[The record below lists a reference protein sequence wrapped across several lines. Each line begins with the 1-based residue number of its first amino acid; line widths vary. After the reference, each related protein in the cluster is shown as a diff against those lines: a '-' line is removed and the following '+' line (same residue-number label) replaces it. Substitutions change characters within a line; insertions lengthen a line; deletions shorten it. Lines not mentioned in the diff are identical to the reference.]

1 MKMPHR
7 KVDRYFGKFF
17 SVMVVTIFLTIS
29 ILSIILYMN
38 FEKIALGQSYDQ
50 TMDSLAQTTQE
61 ASVMA
66 VTAAT
71 FAKQIHSDQNVANL
85 LNFPDLSAQ
94 DIESSIRQLTNY
106 RETSPFID
114 SIYVYNAEARTFY
127 ITSDMSV
134 PSVFSDT
141 EFYDQEL
148 NSMLQHVNDYKTLMP
163 IPRKLKIDGLVGN
176 IAERERDTYTFLLY
190 DTLSKKPRK
199 NAVVVNIKE
208 TQLQK
213 HIDGSLTNDPT
224 NTFLIDENGTLVT
237 NSWKTPMLTNL
248 KGTPYIDRIL
258 REPDGSGYFAAEVD
272 HVKSLVTYSS
282 PDYLGWRYI
291 RIVPYSVISRNIDSM
306 RIKTLIVAG
315 AILFA
320 GLALSSLLSQR
331 IFSGLNHKLSRLG
344 KLETEQRESVQAM
357 RSEYLR
363 SLLNGY
369 TQMNAGHAAARFE
382 RYGIP
387 LDPAQPVRV
396 LLILVDDHLLFVN
409 RYKAEDRKL
418 LLYGVLNIAQ
428 ELFAAAGIPAAA
440 ADIGDEQA
448 AVLLQM
454 SGEAE
459 GDRERCRDYAAWIQ
473 TAVSEYLKLSVTVSS
488 SLSGPGIEAVHAL
501 YQQAVEASY
510 SWVFSGAGS
519 HIEAEEVEQNKTKRY
534 EYPLQKEK
542 QMIDELMLG
551 RIADVRQLFRE
562 IIIDTAGYTYISY
575 QFAVSH
581 LTFALQNALR
591 IIRQHSPAN
600 EDWEFINLQ
609 LYIPH
614 SRAETMGQFI
624 ERCMSLFDQL
634 ENQMNER
641 KKSRQDEL
649 PCRIKKILDERYADP
664 NLSLDMLAD
673 ELGMSATYLGRVFK
687 QHTMQ
692 TILGYIQEV
701 RMSRVRELLLHTD
714 VPVGEIAERAGFS
727 NSPYF
732 FKAFKK
738 YNGVTPAE
746 YRRTGRDRTDEDGV
760 ESGIAAE

>member
-7 KVDRYFGKFF
+7 KVERYFGKFF

-38 FEKIALGQSYDQ
+38 FEKIALRQSYDQ
-50 TMDSLAQTTQE
+50 TMGSLAQTTQE

-85 LNFPDLSAQ
+85 LNFPDVSAL
-94 DIESSIRQLTNY
+94 DIAVSIRQLTNY
-106 RETSPFID
+106 RETSPFIE

-127 ITSDMSV
+127 VSSDMNV
-134 PSVFSDT
+134 PSVFSEP

-148 NSMLQHVNDYKTLMP
+148 RSMLQHVNDYNTLMP
-163 IPRKLKIDGLVGN
+163 IPRKLRIDGLVGN

-190 DTLSKKPRK
+190 DTLSKKSRK

-208 TQLQK
+208 TQLHK
-213 HIDGSLTNDPT
+213 HIDGSLTNAPT

-237 NSWKTPMLTNL
+237 NSWKTPMLSSL
-248 KGTPYIDRIL
+248 KGTTYIDRIL
-258 REPDGSGYFAAEVD
+258 RDPEGSGYFAAEVD
-272 HVKSLVTYSS
+272 HVKSLITYSRS
-282 PDYLGWRYI
+282 DYLGWRYI
-291 RIVPYSVISRNIDSM
+291 RIVPYSVISQNIDSM
-306 RIKTLIVAG
+306 RTKTMIVAG
-315 AILFA
+315 GILLA
-320 GLALSSLLSQR
+320 GLALSSLLSRR

-357 RSEYLR
+357 RMDYLR
-363 SLLNGY
+363 SLLKGY
-369 TQMNAGHAAARFE
+369 TQMNARHAADRFE
-382 RYGIP
+382 RYSIP
-387 LDPAQPVRV
+387 LDPLQPVRV
-396 LLILVDDHLLFVN
+396 LLIMVDDHLLFVN

-418 LLYGVLNIAQ
+418 LIYGVLNIAQ
-428 ELFAAAGIPAAA
+428 ELFAAAGIPATA

-454 SGEAE
+454 SGDAE
-459 GDRERCRDYAAWIQ
+459 GDRERCKESASWIQ

-488 SLSGPGIEAVHAL
+488 SLSGPGVEAVHAL

-534 EYPLQKEK
+534 EYPLHKEK

-562 IIIDTAGYTYISY
+562 IIVDTAAYTYISY

-581 LTFALQNALR
+581 LIFALQNALR
-591 IIRQHSPAN
+591 IIRSHSPSN

-609 LYIPH
+609 LYMPH
-614 SRAETMGQFI
+614 SRTETMEQFI
-624 ERCMSLFDQL
+624 ERCMFLFDQL

-649 PCRIKKILDERYADP
+649 PGRIKKILDERYADP
-664 NLSLDMLAD
+664 NLSLDMLAE
-673 ELGMSATYLGRVFK
+673 ELGMSATYIGRVFK
-687 QHTMQ
+687 QHTLQ
-692 TILGYIQEV
+692 TILGYIQKV

-714 VPVGEIAERAGFS
+714 APVGEIAERAGFS

-746 YRRTGRDRTDEDGV
+746 YRRTGRGRTDDDGV
-760 ESGIAAE
+760 EAGIAAD